1 MTLLLSKLRTTNFYL
16 VWTNLK
22 RYVTLS
28 GVEAQLTN
36 LLQFDIF
43 NDLYIFIR
51 FKYPSTSIRMNYTL

>member
-36 LLQFDIF
+36 LLQFDI
-43 NDLYIFIR
+43 LMIFIYLLDLNILLLR
-51 FKYPSTSIRMNYTL
+51 SE